1 VSHQRLQ
8 VQIRRQDLT
17 TDEVMTRY
25 VAKYLAK
32 AERLP
37 SSGSLERD
45 GLITTAELAAFVSL
59 PVQTLRQWRYL
70 GVGPKA
76 FRVGRHLRY
85 EPAEVRRWLD
95 HECRGKRSV

>member
-1 VSHQRLQ
+1 
-8 VQIRRQDLT
+8 
-17 TDEVMTRY
+17 MTGNRDTATYLAKY
-25 VAKYLAK
+25 VAKAQRSNPPASPGL
-32 AERLP
+32 LD
-37 SSGSLERD
+37 RD

-95 HECRGKRSV
+95 EDCRSERSA